1 MDVSRSLMIKEFEL
15 TPNKSAYHRYFS
27 KYFTYA
33 ANLNEQEKKWLET
46 QKEKRKITLRS
57 TIGYTR
63 KDDGSVK
70 FHGRALTA
78 RNALLYLIAKLRRFL
93 DLKRLMKES

>member
-1 MDVSRSLMIKEFEL
+1 MDVSRSLMIKELEL

-46 QKEKRKITLRS
+46 QKEKRKITLRA

-63 KDDGSVK
+63 KDDGSIR
-70 FHGRALTA
+70 FFSRTLTA